1 MDFASTLPKLVTCF
15 DAGKLRYALI
25 GGLAMA
31 LRGVQRTTLDADF
44 ILLADDLDACH
55 SILLSLGYQRA
66 FHSDNISH
74 YIATEPDL
82 GRVDLLHAF
91 RPATLGMLERAE
103 RLPLMT
109 GCEIPVVH
117 TEDLIGL
124 KVQAACNDASR
135 AFGDWSDIHRLI
147 ENAGHT
153 GLQLD
158 WELIGD
164 YLDLFNQSHQLIP
177 LQNLHGKAAS
187 R

>member
-1 MDFASTLPKLVTCF
+1 
-15 DAGKLRYALI
+15 
-25 GGLAMA
+25 MA

-44 ILLADDLDACH
+44 ILLADDLENCH
-55 SILLSLGYQRA
+55 KILQSIGYQRE
-66 FHSDNISH
+66 FHSENMSH
-74 YIATEPDL
+74 YVATEPDL

-91 RPATLGMLERAE
+91 RPATLGMLERSE
-103 RLPLMT
+103 RLPLMN
-109 GCEIPVVH
+109 GCTIPVVH

-135 AFGDWSDIHRLI
+135 ATGDWSDIHRLT

-153 GLQLD
+153 NQPLD

-164 YLDLFNQSHQLIP
+164 YLDLFEQSHHLLT
-177 LQNLHGKAAS
+177 LQNLYGKAAS

>member
-1 MDFASTLPKLVTCF
+1 MDFASTLPKIIAHF
-15 DAGKLRYALI
+15 EGANLRYALI

-44 ILLADDLDACH
+44 IILADDLETCH
-55 SILLSLGYQRA
+55 SILQALGYQRA
-66 FHSDNISH
+66 FHTENVSH
-74 YIATEPDL
+74 YLSADPAL

-91 RPATLGMLERAE
+91 RPATLGMLARAE
-103 RLPLMT
+103 RLPLT
-109 GCEIPVVH
+109 PDCGIPVVH

-135 AFGDWSDIHRLI
+135 ATGDWSDIHRLV
-147 ENAGHT
+147 ENAAR
-153 GLQLD
+153 LNQNLD

-164 YLDLFNQSHQLIP
+164 YLDLFDQSHQLTI
-177 LQNLHGKAAS
+177 LRNLHGETPS